1 MSNHTRTNGDGGEV
15 TEVMRDAAVKLRKD
29 LKRTARDTREAADA
43 LGSALRHSAR
53 DAADQ
58 ARSSVEDTR
67 RAMKRSVRKHPIALL
82 GAAAGAGAMISFV
95 LMSRARGS

>member
-1 MSNHTRTNGDGGEV
+1 MNNHTRTNGDAGEV

-53 DAADQ
+53 DVADQ
-58 ARSSVEDTR
+58 ARTSAKDATR
-67 RAMKRSVRKHPIALL
+67 TMKRSVRKHPIALF
-82 GAAAGAGAMISFV
+82 GAAAGAGALISFV
-95 LMSRARGS
+95 LMSRTRGS